1 MKTTNFFSVTLMKR
15 SIRSNV
21 LLTVVIVFIM
31 IMMSTVVNYAIS
43 IMPAPKGGDTDTEA
57 QEKFFSY
64 LSVLSVSNKMSGSE
78 LSYSDFI
85 NSEDKTIY
93 ETVLSSAKQNPMLSD
108 AEIDF
113 TTEEF
118 QAVIDTLSDGDIS
131 LETYVE
137 QFEYAYALGN
147 SSGVFSGDDLD
158 MERMVTV
165 TLETMG
171 VDSETVEKMGEM
183 DMTTMLNQMYFTVIG
198 LLPILI
204 YVVIVANGL
213 IASQVDSGSLAYVLS
228 TPIKRKA
235 VTITQTVFMVIVPLV
250 MLTLVCI
257 SRIVTTKI
265 FYDEVNVPKIVMLYF
280 GMYLLIQAIGSIC
293 FLGSCIFDLS
303 RKSTAFGGGFTVWF
317 FLASLLGMFGM
328 DNMVDVGM
336 GVESLGIFNKLTL
349 IGLYDIQSI
358 STVGTD
364 NVDTAFVPKLCILA
378 AAAVC
383 CYTVGSVRFCKKDLP
398 L

>member
-1 MKTTNFFSVTLMKR
+1 MKTTSFFSVTLMKR
-15 SIRSNV
+15 NIRSNV
-21 LLTVVIVFIM
+21 LLTVVITFIM

-43 IMPAPKGGDTDTEA
+43 IMPASKGGSADTET
-57 QEKFFSY
+57 QQKFFSY
-64 LSVLSVSNKMSGSE
+64 LSVLAISNQMSGSE
-78 LSYSDFI
+78 LSYNDFI
-85 NSEDKTIY
+85 NSEDKAAY
-93 ETVLSSAKQNPMLSD
+93 EMIFNSAKQNPLLSD

-118 QAVIDTLSDGDIS
+118 QAVIDKLSGGDIS

-147 SSGVFSGDDLD
+147 VNGVFSGDTLE
-158 MERMVTV
+158 MERMMTV
-165 TLETMG
+165 TLEITG
-171 VDSETVEKMGEM
+171 VDPDTIEKMSEM

-213 IASQVDSGSLAYVLS
+213 LASQVDSGSLAYVLS

-235 VTITQTVFMVIVPLV
+235 VTITQTVFMIIVPFV

-265 FYDEVNVPKIVMLYF
+265 FYGEVNVQKIATLYF
-280 GMYLLIQAIGSIC
+280 GMYLLIEAIGSIC
-293 FLGSCIFDLS
+293 FLGSCLFDLS

-364 NVDTAFVPKLCILA
+364 NFDTAFVPKLCVLA
-378 AAAVC
+378 AVAVC